1 MESFAVP
8 SSILLLGLL
17 LLTFFS
23 AYFASSETAMMKLN
37 PYKLRHLKDQG
48 HGGAKRADK
57 LLQRQ
62 DQLLGVI
69 LICNNLVNNCAAL
82 IAGVVCVRYFGDVGY
97 GIAAV
102 GLTIFFLIFAEIAPK
117 TVAAERP
124 EMIAYPSSWLLKPL
138 LDVLRP
144 LVLLVNWCSIGFV
157 RPLLKS
163 SDLSSQSLS
172 IEELRTVLDSDVDNT
187 VPNKDMLLALT
198 YLQTNTVEDIMIPR
212 DEIIGIDLTNPPDE
226 IRTQILA
233 SRHTRHPI
241 YRESL
246 DNPIGLLHV
255 RNAIKV
261 LLDDDFTGEDLVD
274 PAQAPY
280 FVPDSTPLTSMLS
293 QFRSDL
299 NRMVFVVDE
308 YGEVTGI
315 VTLEDLVEEVVGEF
329 PNSDS
334 KRDKEAIKE
343 EEDGGYVVAG
353 SSQLRDIN
361 SHLNWSLPTE
371 RSKTLNGLI
380 LEHLT
385 RIPDANVGLKIN
397 NYMIETLQISD
408 AGIKTLKAW
417 KLESPEQDDE
427 ENSDDD

>member
-241 YRESL
+241 YR
-246 DNPIGLLHV
+246 
-255 RNAIKV
+255 
-261 LLDDDFTGEDLVD
+261 
-274 PAQAPY
+274 
-280 FVPDSTPLTSMLS
+280 
-293 QFRSDL
+293 
-299 NRMVFVVDE
+299 
-308 YGEVTGI
+308 
-315 VTLEDLVEEVVGEF
+315 
-329 PNSDS
+329 
-334 KRDKEAIKE
+334 
-343 EEDGGYVVAG
+343 
-353 SSQLRDIN
+353 
-361 SHLNWSLPTE
+361 
-371 RSKTLNGLI
+371 
-380 LEHLT
+380 
-385 RIPDANVGLKIN
+385 
-397 NYMIETLQISD
+397 
-408 AGIKTLKAW
+408 
-417 KLESPEQDDE
+417 
-427 ENSDDD
+427 